1 MIMTSYSEK
10 MSARFQDIVEA
21 APNLIGVASPTGR
34 VVYLNAA
41 GRRLLGIGP
50 NDDIETHDFRQFV
63 PTDGQAALNDAI
75 AFAVANGSWTGERIL
90 LSTTGDAM
98 SVFQVIIAHKDASG
112 AVEYLSTIVRD
123 LTETRRLHAHALQAT
138 KMEAAANLAAG
149 TAHGFNNLHTVIL
162 MAAGFIKDQVG
173 DQPEVQACVAEILA
187 ACERASS
194 LTRRLLA
201 FARMD
206 RPSRPSGMNL
216 NELVRREQGHVQEAL
231 GKNIALAIDLAVRVD
246 DVNID
251 PTDFSQVLICLAE
264 NAREAMPRGGTV
276 TIRTSVVPLRETDG
290 QDLTPGIYTCV
301 SFTDD
306 GEGMDDNTQAH
317 LFEPFFTT
325 KSRARADGLGLAA
338 VYGIVKKLCG
348 AIRVKS
354 APGKGASFDI
364 FLPACCYLDRSPIP
378 PR

>member
-1 MIMTSYSEK
+1 
-10 MSARFQDIVEA
+10 
-21 APNLIGVASPTGR
+21 
-34 VVYLNAA
+34 
-41 GRRLLGIGP
+41 
-50 NDDIETHDFRQFV
+50 
-63 PTDGQAALNDAI
+63 
-75 AFAVANGSWTGERIL
+75 
-90 LSTTGDAM
+90 
-98 SVFQVIIAHKDASG
+98 
-112 AVEYLSTIVRD
+112 
-123 LTETRRLHAHALQAT
+123 
-138 KMEAAANLAAG
+138 MEAAANLAAG

-162 MAAGFIKDQVG
+162 MAAGFIKDQAG
-173 DQPEVQACVAEILA
+173 DQPEIQACVTEILA

-216 NELVRREQGHVQEAL
+216 NELIRREQGHVQEAL
-231 GKNIALAIDLAVRVD
+231 GKDIALVIDLALRVD

-264 NAREAMPRGGTV
+264 NAREAMPKGGTV

-290 QDLTPGIYTCV
+290 QDLTPGIYTCL

-306 GEGMDDNTQAH
+306 GQGMDDNTQAH

-348 AIRVKS
+348 AVRVKS
-354 APGKGASFDI
+354 APGNGTSFDI
-364 FLPACCYLDRSPIP
+364 FLPACCYLDRSPTP